1 MQLLVLGINHKT
13 AQLSLRERLAFGPER
28 IDEAL
33 AGLLALPGV
42 HEGCI
47 LSTCNRTE
55 LYCVVEPGQQDA
67 LRQWWCRLQHVAQ
80 QELEPAL
87 YHYQEGEAVRHLM
100 RVASGLDSLVLGEPQ
115 ILGQL
120 KEAFTRAQQQE
131 CARSLLGRLFQRAF
145 AVAKRVRTETEI
157 GANAVSVAYAAI
169 SLAKQIFADLAG
181 LRVLLIGAGETIEL
195 AGRHLRAQQI
205 GAMTVANRTLAR
217 AQVLASAWGADVI
230 TLDEIPLVL
239 PSVDMV
245 VSSTASPLP
254 ILGKGMLERALRA
267 RRHKPMLLIDLA
279 VPRDVEAEVGELPDA
294 YLYTVD
300 DLQGIV
306 AENQST
312 RLQAARQ
319 AEYLI
324 EEERAAFMGWY
335 HSLPSQEQIRAFRA
349 QAHALQQIELA
360 RARQQLQQGEA
371 AELVLAELAHRL
383 TNKLIHAP
391 TAALRQAGEAGDREA
406 LAILSQGLGLD
417 PR

>member
-13 AQLSLRERLAFGPER
+13 APLSLRERLAFGPER

-33 AGLLALPGV
+33 AGLLSLPGV

-47 LSTCNRTE
+47 LSTCNRSE
-55 LYCVVEPGQQDA
+55 LYCVVEPGCQEG
-67 LRQWWCRLQHVAQ
+67 LRQWWGMLTHVTMA
-80 QELEPAL
+80 ELDSAL
-87 YHYQEGEAVRHLM
+87 YQHQEGEVVRHLM

-120 KEAFTRAQQQE
+120 KEAFARAQQQGH
-131 CARSLLGRLFQRAF
+131 AKSLLVRLFQRAF

-157 GANAVSVAYAAI
+157 GANAVSVAYAAV

-217 AQVLASAWGADVI
+217 AQTLAGPWGADVI
-230 TLDEIPLVL
+230 TLDEIPQVL
-239 PSVDMV
+239 PTVDMV

-254 ILGKGMLERALRA
+254 ILGKGMLERALKA

-279 VPRDVEAEVGELPDA
+279 VPRDVEEEVGSLPDA

-312 RLQAARQ
+312 RLQAARL
-319 AEYLI
+319 AEHLI
-324 EEERAAFMGWY
+324 DEEKAAFMGWY

-349 QAHALQQIELA
+349 QAQALQHSELA
-360 RARQQLQQGEA
+360 RARLQLQLGEDP
-371 AELVLAELAHRL
+371 EQVLAALAHRL

-391 TAALRQAGEAGDREA
+391 TEALRQAGEAGDREA